1 MDGYGTLTFKNG
13 TKFVGMFKDGL
24 RHGDGSI
31 YYKGSVEMGK
41 WVNGKL
47 SSKIW
52 LLYEYNIIF
61 WIKQLKV
68 ILIREFQKGQH
79 SF

>member
-13 TKFVGMFKDGL
+13 TKFVGVFKDGL

-47 SSKIW
+47 LSKIW
-52 LLYEYNIIF
+52 
-61 WIKQLKV
+61 
-68 ILIREFQKGQH
+68 
-79 SF
+79 

>member
-1 MDGYGTLTFKNG
+1 LTFKNG
-13 TKFVGMFKDGL
+13 TKFVGTFKNGL

-47 SSKIW
+47 SNKI
-52 LLYEYNIIF
+52 
-61 WIKQLKV
+61 
-68 ILIREFQKGQH
+68 
-79 SF
+79 